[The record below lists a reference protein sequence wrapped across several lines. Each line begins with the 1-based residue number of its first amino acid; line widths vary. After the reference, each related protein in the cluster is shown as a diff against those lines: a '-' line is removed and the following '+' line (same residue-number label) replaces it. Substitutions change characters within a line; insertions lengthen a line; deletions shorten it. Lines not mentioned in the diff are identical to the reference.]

1 MVERDSLRKELD
13 IFSETMNVKE
23 KECAR
28 LIEDREN
35 LEKKLHQLQVSEDST
50 NQEKMATDYEVSKI
64 KVSSFNLLIG
74 PMGLNKS
81 MALNKMLKLGR
92 KLRARKKTENV
103 DLYD

>member
-1 MVERDSLRKELD
+1 
-13 IFSETMNVKE
+13 
-23 KECAR
+23 
-28 LIEDREN
+28 
-35 LEKKLHQLQVSEDST
+35 
-50 NQEKMATDYEVSKI
+50 MATDYEVSKI